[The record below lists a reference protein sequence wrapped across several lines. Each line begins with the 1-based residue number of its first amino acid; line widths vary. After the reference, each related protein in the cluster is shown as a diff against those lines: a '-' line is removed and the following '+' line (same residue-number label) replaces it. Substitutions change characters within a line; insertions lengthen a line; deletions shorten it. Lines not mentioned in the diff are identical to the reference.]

1 MLNILLNKDERQSN
15 QELPGI
21 EASLWQALHKPSY
34 SLCFHQNLE
43 GKVGSLSE
51 TAVRT
56 NE

>member
-1 MLNILLNKDERQSN
+1 MLDILLNKVQRQSN
-15 QELPGI
+15 QGLPGI
-21 EASLWQALHKPSY
+21 EASLWQPLHKPSY
-34 SLCFHQNLE
+34 SLWFHQNLE